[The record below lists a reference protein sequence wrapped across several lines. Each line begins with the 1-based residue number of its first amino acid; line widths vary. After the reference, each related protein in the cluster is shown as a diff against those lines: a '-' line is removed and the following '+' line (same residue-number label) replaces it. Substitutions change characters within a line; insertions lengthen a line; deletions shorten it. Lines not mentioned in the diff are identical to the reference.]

1 MKRDS
6 IDFTQEK
13 VSVLFRK
20 LLIPTLSG
28 ALAIAAMT
36 TIDGIFVGHGV
47 GTTGVAA
54 VNIVIPLYQLM
65 MGIGLMIGTGCS
77 VVTAIHLSRAKQKV
91 AGMNIT
97 QALVSSS
104 VLASVIIIIALLFPS
119 RLISLLGSSAG
130 LLPQA
135 KSYLLWLL
143 PAFLFAM
150 FSLIGL
156 FIIRLDGSPRFAM
169 WCNLI
174 PALLNILLD
183 WLFIFPLQ
191 MGVKGAAIASMLS
204 ITVGGLMALYYMLF
218 LCKSLKL
225 VFPKFSLKSM
235 RLSMRNVCYQCK
247 IGASTLFGELTMAV
261 FIYIGNLCFMHYLGD
276 DGVGAFGIACYY
288 APFFFIIG
296 NSIAQSAQP
305 IISYNHGIKAFSQV
319 KEARNLLLKT
329 AFVFGLGISCLFVF
343 LPESLVGLFV
353 DTQSNSGR
361 IATKGFPYLGTGVV
375 FFIVNVA
382 IIGFYQSMEKTGRAG
397 LLVLLRGFLLL
408 VPSFFML
415 SKLFG
420 VNGIWLAMPVAELL
434 TTILVFV
441 MWLHTRYR
449 KMKKQTDTI

>member
-1 MKRDS
+1 
-6 IDFTQEK
+6 
-13 VSVLFRK
+13 
-20 LLIPTLSG
+20 
-28 ALAIAAMT
+28 
-36 TIDGIFVGHGV
+36 
-47 GTTGVAA
+47 
-54 VNIVIPLYQLM
+54 
-65 MGIGLMIGTGCS
+65 
-77 VVTAIHLSRAKQKV
+77 
-91 AGMNIT
+91 
-97 QALVSSS
+97 
-104 VLASVIIIIALLFPS
+104 
-119 RLISLLGSSAG
+119 
-130 LLPQA
+130 
-135 KSYLLWLL
+135 
-143 PAFLFAM
+143 
-150 FSLIGL
+150 
-156 FIIRLDGSPRFAM
+156 
-169 WCNLI
+169 
-174 PALLNILLD
+174 
-183 WLFIFPLQ
+183 
-191 MGVKGAAIASMLS
+191 
-204 ITVGGLMALYYMLF
+204 
-218 LCKSLKL
+218 
-225 VFPKFSLKSM
+225 
-235 RLSMRNVCYQCK
+235 
-247 IGASTLFGELTMAV
+247 MAV

-361 IATKGFPYLGTGVV
+361 IATEGFPYLGTGVV

-420 VNGIWLAMPVAELL
+420 VKGIWLAMPVAELL

-449 KMKKQTDTI
+449 KMKKQTETI